1 MAAAVGMV
9 VGLSTPAGV
18 SLSASRVISLSP
30 SEVQAGI
37 AEMFP
42 QRRCL
47 LGLACVTLVDPRVRL
62 VDGDARIYLSA
73 VAVPELGGDELRGGV
88 VEARGVPRYEA
99 ASGAFYVD
107 EPDVTRIEFPDLPAS
122 QAGIAADVA
131 RLLLGEAMREPV
143 WRLDE
148 RDGRQALAKLVLRG
162 VEVRN
167 GRLLLEVGGHDDS
180 APHDDDVASS
190 RDPLP
195 GASK

>member
-1 MAAAVGMV
+1 MAVVVGLV
-9 VGLSTPAGV
+9 VGLSTPGGA
-18 SLSASRVISLSP
+18 SQSASRVISLSS

-47 LGLACVTLVDPRVRL
+47 LGLACVTLAAPRVRL
-62 VDGDARIYLSA
+62 IDGDSRIYLVA
-73 VAVPELGGDELRGGV
+73 VAVPEVGGERLRSGV

-131 RLLLGEAMREPV
+131 RLLLAEAMREPV